1 MRTMIKGNLKL
12 DVVEH
17 IILRNMW
24 EYYVLSNEGK
34 NQSFPSEPDIVYALV
49 MGFNDEI
56 GCVSMS
62 EIKPHVMTRTT
73 DLSEI
78 MPADGYEW
86 ENDSVEIPNI
96 IGQNTA
102 SDDWTKWG

>member
-1 MRTMIKGNLKL
+1 MRRMVKGNIKL
-12 DVVEH
+12 NVVEH
-17 IILRNMW
+17 IILKNMW
-24 EYYVLSNEGK
+24 EYYVLADEDGDK
-34 NQSFPSEPDIVYALV
+34 PDSDIKYALV

-56 GCVSMS
+56 GAVSVS
-62 EIKPHVMTRTT
+62 EIKPYIISRTT

-86 ENDSVEIPNI
+86 ADAPRDRLPVD
-96 IGQNTA
+96 IGRNTA

>member
-1 MRTMIKGNLKL
+1 MRKMIRGNLKL

-24 EYYVLSNEGK
+24 EYYVLANDRD
-34 NQSFPSEPDIVYALV
+34 QQQADPDIVYALV

-56 GCVSMS
+56 GAVSVS
-62 EIKPHVMTRTT
+62 EIKPYIISRTT

-86 ENDSVEIPNI
+86 ADAPRDRLPVD
-96 IGQNTA
+96 IGRNTA